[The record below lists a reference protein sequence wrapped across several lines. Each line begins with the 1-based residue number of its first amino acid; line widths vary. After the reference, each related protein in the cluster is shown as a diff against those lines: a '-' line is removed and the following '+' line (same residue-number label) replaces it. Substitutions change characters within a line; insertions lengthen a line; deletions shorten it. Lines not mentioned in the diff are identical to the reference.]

1 MAETKSQDAIALLK
15 EDHREVEKLFKQF
28 EEAKGDGRKQKL
40 AHQICL
46 ELIVHSEIEE
56 TIFYPACEGTV
67 DEDELKEGYVEHDA
81 AKLLIAEIEAAED
94 GADDD
99 FFDTKVKVL
108 SEEIE
113 HHIKEEEGPGGIFSQ
128 ARKGKLD
135 MDALGEQLAAKKKE
149 LIARYKDEGLPT
161 PKLKTMDEVSVQTRL
176 FWGRVRFRAR
186 PLFFCDY
193 RSVATSE
200 SRP

>member
-1 MAETKSQDAIALLK
+1 MAESKSQDAITLLK
-15 EDHREVEKLFKQF
+15 NDHDEVKKLFKEF
-28 EEAKGDGRKQKL
+28 ESAKGDGRKQKL

-46 ELIVHSEIEE
+46 ELTVHAEIEE

-81 AKLLIAEIEAAED
+81 AKLMIAEIEANQD
-94 GADDD
+94 GDDEY
-99 FFDTKVKVL
+99 FDTKVKVL

-135 MDALGEQLAAKKKE
+135 MEALGEQLAQKKQE
-149 LIARYKDEGLPT
+149 LTERYKSEGLPR
-161 PKLKTMDEVSVQTRL
+161 PKLKTMDEVEV
-176 FWGRVRFRAR
+176 
-186 PLFFCDY
+186 
-193 RSVATSE
+193 
-200 SRP
+200 

>member
-1 MAETKSQDAIALLK
+1 MAETKSKDAIALLK
-15 EDHREVEKLFKQF
+15 QDHREVEKLFKQF

-67 DEDELKEGYVEHDA
+67 DEEELKEGYVEHDT
-81 AKLLIAEIEAAED
+81 AKLLIAEIEAAEE

-135 MDALGEQLAAKKKE
+135 LDALGDQLAAKKKE
-149 LIARYKDEGLPT
+149 LIATYEADGLPT
-161 PKLKTMDEVSVQTRL
+161 PKLKTMDEVSV
-176 FWGRVRFRAR
+176 
-186 PLFFCDY
+186 
-193 RSVATSE
+193 
-200 SRP
+200 

>member
-1 MAETKSQDAIALLK
+1 MAGKDGITLLK

-46 ELIVHSEIEE
+46 ELSVHAEIEE
-56 TIFYPACEGTV
+56 SIFYPACEGVV

-81 AKLLIAEIEAAED
+81 AKLLIAEITANE
-94 GADDD
+94 GGDDE

-108 SEEIE
+108 QEEIE
-113 HHIKEEEGPGGIFSQ
+113 HHIEEEEGPNGIFAQ

-135 MDALGEQLAAKKKE
+135 TESLGEQLAEQKKALTERFKS
-149 LIARYKDEGLPT
+149 EGIPQ
-161 PKLKTMDEVSVQTRL
+161 PKLKTMDEVSV
-176 FWGRVRFRAR
+176 
-186 PLFFCDY
+186 
-193 RSVATSE
+193 
-200 SRP
+200 